1 MIKSKLPEV
10 YQVTNLVDGKS
21 YIGVTTNGV
30 RRRWLRH
37 CTRAKQN
44 KHRNG
49 NCPAFHNAIREYGPD
64 SFVVE
69 HIFTVLDADKA
80 YEIEQEFIKEKN
92 TKDPNGYNMTHGGK
106 GVSGL
111 KFSEETLLLWSKA
124 AKGTTRSPETRAK
137 ISESQKGKK
146 VSEETRR
153 KSSETRKHRFAT
165 DPEFRARAREGFAKA
180 GETRRGKPHPRPTG
194 VFSHSEETR
203 AKMSAWQVGKVM
215 SQETKDRI
223 GRANK
228 AVRAAKKALREQ
240 QQNDNPNT

>member
-30 RRRWLRH
+30 RRRWLKH
-37 CTRAKQN
+37 LTRAKQN
-44 KHRNG
+44 TYRGG
-49 NCPAFHNAIREYGPD
+49 NCPAFHTAIREYGPD
-64 SFVVE
+64 NFVVE
-69 HIFTVLDADKA
+69 HIFTVLDTDKA
-80 YEIEQEFIKEKN
+80 YGIEQEFIKARN
-92 TKDPNGYNMTHGGK
+92 TKTPCGYNMTHGGK
-106 GVSGL
+106 GVPGL
-111 KFSEETLLLWSKA
+111 AFSEETCLLRSKA
-124 AKGTTRSPETRAK
+124 ARGRKVSDETRAK
-137 ISESQKGKK
+137 MSAVQKGKTI
-146 VSEETRR
+146 SEEARR
-153 KSSETRKHRFAT
+153 KTSETRKRRFAT
-165 DPEFRARAREGFAKA
+165 DPEFREIVKKGNIKS

-240 QQNDNPNT
+240 QQNDNPDA